1 MSDGSPKDERDL
13 TMDERLERLQAERDH
28 LRRFD
33 EDRARRPGQ
42 LTPRQRVAALV
53 DDDSLIEIGAF
64 AHSQYEEV
72 GRGAPADG
80 LIAGYAR
87 VDGRKIMVL
96 AEDPLALAQSDAQV
110 AKAKRNRAIALGVY
124 RNLPIVYLADG
135 SETEYRAF
143 DPNDALLM
151 GRVAQQEPARD
162 IAERRAPFVSVLFGV
177 CSGQDAALA
186 IRADLI
192 IATGDARLSAAASG
206 SDTTFEAA
214 VDRSA
219 GDDVEAVAF
228 ARQFFTLMPGT
239 PDAALAVQAAAEPPQ
254 PLGDDPDSTSRAL
267 LDGLLDADSGLLLSG
282 GSGAHRVGLGRI
294 DGCPVAFA
302 LTGEGAALSAGD
314 VRNLAR
320 VAAWSSRY
328 RLPFVSTQDSAGY
341 DPAEANQPGYLQ
353 AVAAAVESLRAS
365 AAPKIS
371 LITGQG
377 HAMGDFAL
385 GGKGT
390 GFDFL
395 WAWPAA
401 EVGITDTRDYAPT
414 ASGDAPAGPWQAAD
428 WGVVDDVIKPS
439 ESRDWIARGL
449 GLLASM
455 RDYPRMHE
463 DRGLRFHDAT

>member
-1 MSDGSPKDERDL
+1 MSDGPLKDEKDL

-87 VDGRKIMVL
+87 VDGRKIIVL

-110 AKAKRNRAIALGVY
+110 AKAKRNRAINLGVY
-124 RNLPIVYLADG
+124 RSLPIVYLADG

-162 IAERRAPFVSVLFGV
+162 ISERRAPFVSVLFGV

-192 IATGDARLSAAASG
+192 IATGDARLSAAGAG
-206 SDTTFEAA
+206 APTLNAA

-219 GDDVEAVAF
+219 SDEVEAVAL
-228 ARQFFTLMPGT
+228 ARQFFALLPGT
-239 PDAALAVQAAAEPPQ
+239 PKEALTAQQAVEPPR
-254 PLGDDPDSTSRAL
+254 PLGDDPDSSSQAL
-267 LDGLLDADSGLLLSG
+267 LDGLVDAGSGLLLSG
-282 GSGAHRVGLGRI
+282 GSDPHRMGLGRI
-294 DGCPVAFA
+294 AGYPVAFT
-302 LTGEGAALSAGD
+302 LTGEGAPLTAGD

-320 VAAWSSRY
+320 IAAWSSRY
-328 RLPFVSTQDSAGY
+328 RLPFLSAQDCAGY

-353 AVAAAVESLRAS
+353 AVASTVESLRTS

-371 LITGQG
+371 LITGRG

-401 EVGITDTRDYAPT
+401 DVGITDTRDYA
-414 ASGDAPAGPWQAAD
+414 ALQSGDSVAGPWQAAD
-428 WGVVDDVIKPS
+428 WGVVDDVIRPS
-439 ESRDWIARGL
+439 ESREWIARGL
-449 GLLASM
+449 GLLAPM
-455 RDYPRMHE
+455 RGYPRLHE
-463 DRGLRFHDAT
+463 NRGMSLHDAT